1 MTSSPRRLGK
11 FEILERLGEGA
22 MGEVF
27 LARDT
32 ILGRE
37 VALKTIHPSAMAAPD
52 AHERFIR
59 EAQAAGRLNHP
70 NLVTIHEFGEDQG
83 VHYMAMEHL
92 PGQDLAALFRSG
104 EVDRRGILE
113 LLAQVCDGLA
123 YAHQRGVLHRDIKP
137 SNVRVTRFGSRLNA
151 KVLDFGIAR
160 ITGSELTSTGTL
172 LGTFAYLAPEC
183 VQGGKPDHRAD
194 IFAVGVMLYE
204 ALAGERPFGGD
215 STATVLHHIVNE
227 EPAPLDGEVL
237 AGISPHVRRIL
248 ARSLAKS
255 PAARYATADAMAADL
270 RAARD
275 PEWKGGDTR
284 EISVRTSRPLMRP
297 VPVGAPPRKGRL
309 ALVLLALLVVAGAV
323 AAGAW
328 AWRRHLR
335 SVKARLAAQAAATPP
350 PAPIQQPPVQPPPQA
365 EPPQEQ
371 PWQAAPSQ
379 AAPMQAAPSQAAP
392 SQAAPRP
399 AAPQVEA
406 PKPQAAPPAAGA
418 RYRSLDEAAAAM
430 DADPKGTLAF
440 LEERVK
446 EQPNNEQAIALR
458 IAALYAAGDYRGSGI
473 AMMQARQSGHAL
485 WPMALKVPQLR
496 KVFEQE
502 RQTPRLPRRRQPGEQ
517 P

>member
-37 VALKTIHPSAMAAPD
+37 VALKTIHPTAMAAPD

-70 NLVTIHEFGEDQG
+70 NLVTVHEFGEDQG
-83 VHYMAMEHL
+83 VHYMAMEVL
-92 PGQDLAALFRSG
+92 PGQDLAGLLRSG
-104 EVDRRGILE
+104 EVDRRGMLE
-113 LLAQVCDGLA
+113 ILAQVCDGLA

-137 SNVRVTRFGSRLNA
+137 SNVRVTRFGNRHNA
-151 KVLDFGIAR
+151 KILDFGIAHLA
-160 ITGSELTSTGTL
+160 GSDLTATGTL
-172 LGTFAYLAPEC
+172 VGTFGYLAPEA
-183 VQGGKPDHRAD
+183 VQGGKVDHRAD

-204 ALAGERPFGGD
+204 ALAGELPFAGE
-215 STATVLHHIVNE
+215 TAATVLHRIVNE
-227 EPAPLDGEVL
+227 DPAPLDAEAL
-237 AGISPHVRRIL
+237 AGISPHARRIV
-248 ARSLAKS
+248 AKALAKS
-255 PAARYATADAMAADL
+255 PAARYPTAEAMAADL

-275 PEWKGGDTR
+275 PEWKGGDAR
-284 EISVRTSRPLMRP
+284 EISVRTTRTLLLP
-297 VPVGAPPRKGRL
+297 APSKAPAGQRKSGWRI
-309 ALVLLALLVVAGAV
+309 ALVLVLAAAL

-328 AWRRHLR
+328 AWRRHAR
-335 SVKARLAAQAAATPP
+335 AVKARGAAPAAAVPP
-350 PAPIQQPPVQPPPQA
+350 PAAIPQPPVQPPPQA
-365 EPPQEQ
+365 EP
-371 PWQAAPSQ
+371 APAEASQ
-379 AAPMQAAPSQAAP
+379 AAPTPEP
-392 SQAAPRP
+392 
-399 AAPQVEA
+399 
-406 PKPQAAPPAAGA
+406 PKPQPAPPPPGA

-458 IAALYAAGDYRGSGI
+458 IAALYATGDYRGSGI